1 MFKNFIYKRLL
12 KSIRDYSKIDGWLT
26 DNEAVGLYG
35 IARQM
40 PKKAVVVEIGS
51 WQGKSTFC
59 ISKGL
64 KSGKL
69 YAIDPFNADAGLDVD
84 SQEAYLK
91 KGAIDLL
98 ESFEKNMAKYGTKQN
113 IIVRKGYSQQFHEDF
128 NQIDFLFIDGDHS
141 VEGCRSD
148 FEMYSP
154 KISSGGFIAFHD
166 YYEDRENLGP
176 TYVIKNLILTSKA
189 FKFVALYDSLWIAKK
204 L

>member
-12 KSIRDYSKIDGWLT
+12 KSIKDYSKIEGWLT
-26 DNEAVGLYG
+26 DNEAVGLYRV
-35 IARQM
+35 ARQL

-51 WQGKSTFC
+51 WQGKSTYC

-69 YAIDPFNADAGLDVD
+69 YAIDPFNADAGLDID

-91 KGAIDLL
+91 KRGADLL
-98 ESFEKNMAKYGTKQN
+98 ESFKENMTLYGVEQN
-113 IIVRKGYSQQFHEDF
+113 IIVKKGYSQEFYGDF
-128 NQIDFLFIDGDHS
+128 EQIDFLFIDGDHS
-141 VEGCRSD
+141 IEGCRSD

-166 YYEDRENLGP
+166 YYEDRKNLGP
-176 TYVIKNLILTSKA
+176 TYVIKNLVLTSEA

-204 L
+204 R